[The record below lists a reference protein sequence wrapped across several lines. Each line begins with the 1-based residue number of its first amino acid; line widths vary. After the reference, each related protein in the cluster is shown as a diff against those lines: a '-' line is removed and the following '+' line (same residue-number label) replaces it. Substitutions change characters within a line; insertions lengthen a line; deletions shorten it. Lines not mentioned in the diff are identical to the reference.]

1 MIAYL
6 TQKIGEVC
14 PIFGLNSEG
23 VISFMDEAT
32 ESEREAAA
40 LKYAQ
45 LTTPSAIATYE
56 QIEFEAG
63 IKAQILAIEEREI
76 MPRKT
81 REIQIQVMLFFGQ
94 QQGLTHDQLYAVN
107 PAYKGMVDV
116 DNEIKALRALL

>member
-14 PIFGLNSEG
+14 PIYGLNSEG
-23 VISFMDEAT
+23 VISFKEGAT
-32 ESEREAAA
+32 ELERESAV

-45 LTTPSAIATYE
+45 LTTPSAIAAYE
-56 QIEFEAG
+56 QLAFEDG
-63 IKAQILAIEEREI
+63 IKAQILEIEEREI

-81 REIQIQVMLFFGQ
+81 REIQIQVMLYFGQ
-94 QQGLTHDQLYAVN
+94 QQGLTHEQLYAVN